1 MDLNETQFLIDYWP
15 ILLPIAILELG
26 LMFAALKHIF
36 QHARYRFGNRV
47 MWVVIVVVFQIIG
60 PVAYF
65 TWGKG
70 TANDE

>member
-15 ILLPIAILELG
+15 TLLPVAVLEVS
-26 LMFAALKHIF
+26 LMLVALKHIF
-36 QHARYRFGNRV
+36 QHTQYRFGNRV
-47 MWVVIVVVFQIIG
+47 MWVAIVVIFQIIG
-60 PVAYF
+60 PVVYF